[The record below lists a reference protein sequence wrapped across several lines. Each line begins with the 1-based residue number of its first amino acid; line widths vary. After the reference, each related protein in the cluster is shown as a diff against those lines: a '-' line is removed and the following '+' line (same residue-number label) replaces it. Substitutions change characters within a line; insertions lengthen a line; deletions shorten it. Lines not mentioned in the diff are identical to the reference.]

1 MNKKI
6 TKFYR
11 ELRNNLNT
19 QPWRYGQTVFNT
31 MYTLHP
37 NVAQKYCGSPIDPF
51 HNDDSV
57 DEFIAK
63 CFEDINEEND
73 ENSGKQD
80 PLQK

>member
-6 TKFYR
+6 VKFYI

-37 NVAQKYCGSPIDPF
+37 YIAQKYCGTPIDPF
-51 HNDDSV
+51 HNDDVV
-57 DEFIAK
+57 DEFIEK
-63 CFEDINEEND
+63 CLSEFSELDEEDN
-73 ENSGKQD
+73 
-80 PLQK
+80 